1 MRGNCS
7 VTVARL
13 QWGLTCCD
21 VQHKSQHVSSMGLI
35 RYVVGSGLGVV
46 YMIMVDDDG
55 GVGCNGSGEGYG
67 ETRCRFT

>member
-46 YMIMVDDDG
+46 YMIMVD
-55 GVGCNGSGEGYG
+55 NG
-67 ETRCRFT
+67 R